1 MTNLFKL
8 FTWFFI
14 WGMMAA
20 SEICAGSLDFVL
32 ENETYS
38 KNIETKNLDFGET
51 RSLEGHTPTGNV
63 LMPYFHYQINRRS
76 SIDVGAVLNMPF
88 GQDDQIFK
96 AEPII
101 SFKYYLRPTW
111 WYTFG
116 TIDRKHPVLDAF
128 VDDIRAYDDRVE
140 QGFQLQANNNLITQ
154 DLWLDWRIDETP
166 NRRENFT
173 AGNYTQLKYKG
184 FMIDGQIIWYHFG
197 GQRNNEGGVANNVS
211 KAIGGGYTYYSHGP
225 SFLDYIGFSGHYLSV
240 KNEPGPVDIMNCL
253 ATNPLNNNCGDTEE
267 NGILGKV
274 FGSIYDTYF
283 HIMYWDGGS
292 PEFIVP
298 RGDPLYQVENYTEV
312 MIEKSWQLSDS
323 ASIRANF
330 KMEFLENDNF
340 YENLVSLEWRFDVPL
355 FRQYFKNLDKEKKA
369 EKTQKRQR
377 KKSYK

>member
-1 MTNLFKL
+1 MTYFFKL
-8 FTWFFI
+8 CGLLFI
-14 WGMMAA
+14 WGMMASSVA
-20 SEICAGSLDFVL
+20 WAGSLDFIL

-38 KNIETKNLDFGET
+38 KNIETVDPGGLTRNLD
-51 RSLEGHTPTGNV
+51 GHTPTGNV

-184 FMIDGQIIWYHFG
+184 FMIDAQIIWYHFG
-197 GQRNNEGGVANNVS
+197 GQRNLPNDPNRGVANNYS
-211 KAIGGGYTYYSHGP
+211 RAIGGGYTYFSERA

-240 KNEPGPVDIMNCL
+240 TNEPGKIDKANGDIE
-253 ATNPLNNNCGDTEE
+253 AEE
-267 NGILGKV
+267 TGILGKV

-283 HIMYWDGGS
+283 HVMYWDGGS
-292 PEFIVP
+292 REFIVP
-298 RGDPLYQVENYTEV
+298 RGDPIYQVESYTEF
-312 MIEKSWQLSDS
+312 MLEKSWQLSDS
-323 ASIRANF
+323 AAIRANF
-330 KMEFLENDNF
+330 KMEFLEDETF

-355 FRQYFKNLDKEKKA
+355 FRKYFKDLEKEKRAGKI
-369 EKTQKRQR
+369 QKPRR